1 MDDWDL
7 DDDDKFDMDV
17 YYDIDNYEE
26 MNILIQLVMMTVIR
40 MIWIWTKN
48 YVEYTVMY
56 NGWWFYNYVMDE
68 EELIWMIKMIWIFM
82 IDMVL
87 MIKMMIWTTKLSIL

>member
-56 NGWWFYNYVMDE
+56 NG
-68 EELIWMIKMIWIFM
+68 
-82 IDMVL
+82 
-87 MIKMMIWTTKLSIL
+87 